1 MSSRLHPSEETA
13 ATPAL
18 SETNNFF
25 RDLPIRRKLTLL
37 LMSSC
42 VLALVL
48 AFFGFAIYERASF
61 RSADQRELIALA
73 DTLGANSAASLAF
86 NDPQTAEL
94 MLRSLHAEHDILGAS
109 LYDNQGHLFAEYR
122 SANALQTFRM
132 PELYRDISHAD
143 KERLIQSQ
151 SVFLNGDKTGSIVIV
166 ASMEGFRT
174 KLRQYLKIA
183 ALVLFISVFI
193 TYLASSWLL
202 RLISA
207 PIVQLASIAGRVAI
221 HEDYSLRAPLTGND
235 EVGKLVRSFNQMLQ
249 RIQQRDL
256 ALQEANN
263 ALEARVAQ
271 RTSDL
276 RQEIAERRQA
286 ETEMRE
292 AKQVAERANQAKS
305 EFLANMS
312 HEIRTPM
319 NGVLGMTELA
329 LETDLTAEQREY
341 METVKFSADSLLT
354 VINDIL
360 DFSKIEAGRVEL
372 EIQPFDIRECLE
384 LTLKTLAMRADEKA
398 VELLCDISPDVP
410 DVMMG
415 DSTRLRQIVLNLVGN
430 AVKFTSTGEISLTVQ
445 VEEQSDG
452 ARTLRFTVSDT
463 GVGIP
468 EDQLANI
475 FEAFSQA
482 DTSTT
487 RKYGGTG
494 LGLTISSRLI
504 HLMGGAITVS
514 SELNRGSKFSFTA
527 AFGDADASSLSPGV
541 TGSEECLQDLRV
553 LIVDDNATNR
563 RVLDRMLSRW
573 GMRPDTVSGSDEAL
587 AALGSAHEQG
597 NPYRLILTDM
607 HMPGTNGFGLIEE
620 IRRREEWAAP
630 TILMLTSAGYSGDIL
645 RCQQLGVTAYLL
657 KPIRQSELREAIV
670 RVVAQKQTQPELTLP
685 SKQSALAVSEQA
697 GVGLDI
703 LVAEDNPVNQKL
715 AIRLLQKRGHRI
727 ALAENGQEV
736 LGLLERQTFDL
747 ILMDVQMPVMDGVD
761 TTIEVRRREQKTG
774 QHISIYAVTANAMK
788 GDREHYL
795 DVGMDGYLAKP
806 LRPVE
811 LDQIL
816 RECIENHAVVLDNA

>member
-1 MSSRLHPSEETA
+1 
-13 ATPAL
+13 
-18 SETNNFF
+18 
-25 RDLPIRRKLTLL
+25 
-37 LMSSC
+37 
-42 VLALVL
+42 
-48 AFFGFAIYERASF
+48 
-61 RSADQRELIALA
+61 
-73 DTLGANSAASLAF
+73 
-86 NDPQTAEL
+86 
-94 MLRSLHAEHDILGAS
+94 
-109 LYDNQGHLFAEYR
+109 
-122 SANALQTFRM
+122 
-132 PELYRDISHAD
+132 
-143 KERLIQSQ
+143 
-151 SVFLNGDKTGSIVIV
+151 
-166 ASMEGFRT
+166 
-174 KLRQYLKIA
+174 
-183 ALVLFISVFI
+183 
-193 TYLASSWLL
+193 
-202 RLISA
+202 
-207 PIVQLASIAGRVAI
+207 
-221 HEDYSLRAPLTGND
+221 
-235 EVGKLVRSFNQMLQ
+235 MLQ

-541 TGSEECLQDLRV
+541 TGSEECLQNLRV
-553 LIVDDNATNR
+553 LVVDDNATNR

-761 TTIEVRRREQKTG
+761 TTIEVRRREHKTG
-774 QHISIYAVTANAMK
+774 QHIPIYAVTANAMK

>member
-1 MSSRLHPSEETA
+1 MSSRLHRSEEPA
-13 ATPAL
+13 ATPAIGK
-18 SETNNFF
+18 TKNIF

-37 LMSSC
+37 IMFSC

-61 RSADQRELIALA
+61 RAADQRELVALA
-73 DTLGANSAASLAF
+73 DTLGANRAASLAF
-86 NDPQTAEL
+86 NDPQTAEQ
-94 MLRSLHAEHDILGAS
+94 MLRSLQAEHDILGAS
-109 LYDNQGHLFAEYR
+109 LYNNQGHLFAEFR
-122 SANALQTFRM
+122 SANAGQSFRM
-132 PELYRDISHAD
+132 PELYSGISHAD

-183 ALVLFISVFI
+183 ALVLFISVCI

-207 PIVQLASIAGRVAI
+207 PIMQLAAIAGRVAV

-235 EVGKLVRSFNQMLQ
+235 EVGELVRSFNQMLQ

-276 RQEIAERRQA
+276 LQEIAERKQA
-286 ETEMRE
+286 ETEMRD

-329 LETDLTAEQREY
+329 LETDLNAEQREY
-341 METVKFSADSLLT
+341 IETVKLSADSLLT

-384 LTLKTLAMRADEKA
+384 LTLKTLAIRADEKG

-410 DVMMG
+410 DVMTG
-415 DSTRLRQIVLNLVGN
+415 DSTRLRQIILNLVGN
-430 AVKFTSTGEISLTVQ
+430 AIKFTSTGEISLTVQ
-445 VEEQSDG
+445 VQERSNSSQI
-452 ARTLRFTVSDT
+452 LRFTVSDT

-468 EDQLANI
+468 EDQLTNI

-504 HLMGGAITVS
+504 HLMGGTITVS
-514 SELNRGSKFSFTA
+514 SELGRGSKFSFTA
-527 AFGDADASSLSPGV
+527 PFGESDISSLLPEAA
-541 TGSEECLQDLRV
+541 GSEEGLQDLRV

-563 RVLDRMLSRW
+563 RVLDRMLGRW

-587 AALGSAHEQG
+587 EALGTAHDQRD
-597 NPYRLILTDM
+597 PYRLILTDM

-657 KPIRQSELREAIV
+657 KPIRQSELREAII
-670 RVVAQKQTQPELTLP
+670 RVVAQQLQPQLTLP
-685 SKQSALAVSEQA
+685 SKQSPPVMSEQSEA
-697 GVGLDI
+697 GLDI

-715 AIRLLQKRGHRI
+715 AIRLLQKRGHTI

-736 LGLLERQTFDL
+736 LALLDQRTFDL
-747 ILMDVQMPVMDGVD
+747 VLMDVQMPILDGVD
-761 TTIEVRRREQKTG
+761 TTIEIRRREQRTG
-774 QHISIYAVTANAMK
+774 QHIPIYAVTANAMK

-795 DVGMDGYLAKP
+795 DAGMDGYLAKP

-811 LDQIL
+811 LDKIL
-816 RECIENHAVVLDNA
+816 RECMEDRVVVLDKV

>member
-1 MSSRLHPSEETA
+1 
-13 ATPAL
+13 
-18 SETNNFF
+18 
-25 RDLPIRRKLTLL
+25 
-37 LMSSC
+37 
-42 VLALVL
+42 
-48 AFFGFAIYERASF
+48 
-61 RSADQRELIALA
+61 
-73 DTLGANSAASLAF
+73 
-86 NDPQTAEL
+86 
-94 MLRSLHAEHDILGAS
+94 
-109 LYDNQGHLFAEYR
+109 
-122 SANALQTFRM
+122 
-132 PELYRDISHAD
+132 
-143 KERLIQSQ
+143 
-151 SVFLNGDKTGSIVIV
+151 
-166 ASMEGFRT
+166 
-174 KLRQYLKIA
+174 
-183 ALVLFISVFI
+183 
-193 TYLASSWLL
+193 
-202 RLISA
+202 
-207 PIVQLASIAGRVAI
+207 
-221 HEDYSLRAPLTGND
+221 
-235 EVGKLVRSFNQMLQ
+235 MLQ

-292 AKQVAERANQAKS
+292 AKQLAERANQAKS

-430 AVKFTSTGEISLTVQ
+430 AIKFTSTGEISLTVQ
-445 VEEQSDG
+445 VEGQSDG

-527 AFGDADASSLSPGV
+527 AFGDADACSLSPGA

-563 RVLDRMLSRW
+563 KIVHHFVISW
-573 GMRPDTVSGSDEAL
+573 GMRNGSAASAREAL
-587 AALGSAHEQG
+587 E
-597 NPYRLILTDM
+597 
-607 HMPGTNGFGLIEE
+607 
-620 IRRREEWAAP
+620 
-630 TILMLTSAGYSGDIL
+630 IL
-645 RCQQLGVTAYLL
+645 RKAA
-657 KPIRQSELREAIV
+657 AIHNKDKV
-670 RVVAQKQTQPELTLP
+670 PA
-685 SKQSALAVSEQA
+685 
-697 GVGLDI
+697 
-703 LVAEDNPVNQKL
+703 
-715 AIRLLQKRGHRI
+715 
-727 ALAENGQEV
+727 
-736 LGLLERQTFDL
+736 
-747 ILMDVQMPVMDGVD
+747 
-761 TTIEVRRREQKTG
+761 
-774 QHISIYAVTANAMK
+774 
-788 GDREHYL
+788 
-795 DVGMDGYLAKP
+795 
-806 LRPVE
+806 
-811 LDQIL
+811 
-816 RECIENHAVVLDNA
+816 